1 MQRLSIPLH
10 GTDLPDNMKP
20 VLFVYESQLRQVLTT
35 SGSTYARAVAFEWPG
50 EDVYHVHTEFPQVA
64 PSGYPNPAFV
74 KVLQNAVQ
82 FEDCVSMFAELAAA
96 FPENTLLP
104 SKGIIGIFLYLD
116 EDRLRQKAFRK
127 LGNEQ
132 TACEV
137 KFVPEKTALYARSK
151 GLLEVEA
158 LSGKNVLII
167 GLGSFGSVIALE
179 LAKAGIG
186 NFTLVDFDR
195 VELGN
200 ISRHVCGVNELG
212 RFKTRAIRDA
222 VHLKN
227 PYANVNTHEA
237 DINENRSLL
246 SEWMQAADLIICA
259 TDNNRSRFNI
269 NELAHLHNKTVI
281 YGRALTRAEGGDVFI
296 QHGNAGPCYCCL
308 IGEDNGAR
316 LGEEEITSRE
326 QADEVL
332 PAYTTPE
339 QKEAAVQVGL
349 SSDILPMCNMMVK
362 LGLVELSRGLSGGLQ
377 ALETEL
383 TYDYY
388 FWANRRERHYGN
400 FAPFNRSQGQPT
412 VLKWYGVHI
421 PTSSECF
428 LCGLT
433 NE

>member
-1 MQRLSIPLH
+1 M
-10 GTDLPDNMKP
+10 NP
-20 VLFVYESQLRQVLTT
+20 VIFVYESQLRHVLSN
-35 SGSTYARAVAFEWPG
+35 SGDSLSRAVAFEWPG
-50 EDVYHVHTEFPQVA
+50 EDVYHVHTDFPQVA

-74 KVLQNAVQ
+74 KVIKDPVQ
-82 FEDCVSMFAELAAA
+82 FEECASMFGELASS

-104 SKGIIGIFLYLD
+104 SRGIIGIFLYLD

-127 LGNEQ
+127 RGNEQ
-132 TACEV
+132 AVCEV
-137 KFVPEKTALYARSK
+137 KFVPEKTVLYARSK

-158 LSGKNVLII
+158 LSGKKVLLI

-186 NFTLVDFDR
+186 HFTLVDFDR

-227 PYANVNTHEA
+227 PYARVNTHEV
-237 DINENRSLL
+237 DINENRELL
-246 SEWMQAADLIICA
+246 SEWIDAADLVICA

-269 NELAHLHNKTVI
+269 NELAHLHHKTVL

-296 QHGNAGPCYCCL
+296 QRGKTGPCYCCL

-316 LGEEEITSRE
+316 LGEEEITSME
-326 QADEVL
+326 QAEDVL
-332 PAYTTPE
+332 PAYTTAE
-339 QKEAAVQVGL
+339 QKEAAIQVGL

-362 LGLVELSRGLSGGLQ
+362 LALVELSKGLRGGLE
-377 ALETEL
+377 ALENEL
-383 TYDYY
+383 TYGYY
-388 FWANRRERHYGN
+388 FWANRRERQYGN

-421 PTSSECF
+421 PTSPDCF
-428 LCGLT
+428 LCSLT
-433 NE
+433 GE